1 MYTSKF
7 IYYLY
12 TCILNNP
19 QVVNFVISNW
29 LLTINQWYNILIKS
43 PKLLPQITIK
53 ELHNDL
59 LKPKDERSCSYA
71 RDKNSSVIISDTTH
85 IKLLPSNLSN
95 INNRYQSMC
104 GCEIFIYVSMVHTE
118 FNACGL

>member
-1 MYTSKF
+1 M
-7 IYYLY
+7 
-12 TCILNNP
+12 
-19 QVVNFVISNW
+19 
-29 LLTINQWYNILIKS
+29 
-43 PKLLPQITIK
+43 PQITIK

-104 GCEIFIYVSMVHTE
+104 GCEIFIYVSMVHTG
-118 FNACGL
+118 FNACGLQNFQKLKVLAEKFSSRQYGNLFMQRYEKY